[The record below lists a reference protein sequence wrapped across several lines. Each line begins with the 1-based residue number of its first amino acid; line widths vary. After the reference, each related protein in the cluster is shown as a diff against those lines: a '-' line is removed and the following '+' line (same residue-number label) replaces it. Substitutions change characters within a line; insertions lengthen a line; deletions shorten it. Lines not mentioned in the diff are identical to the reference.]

1 MFRLGA
7 ASPVVA
13 MAVLAGACAGSP
25 TAPSSTTSSASLVG
39 SVSQTPPVVPQAIIP
54 VPPQALGAQRFVAFG
69 DSITSG
75 TLSSFDGM
83 FLYADEP
90 GSYPR
95 RLNAMLD
102 AYNRPAPFSVINRGE
117 PGESAHQGSGRLPA
131 VLASDRPQVL
141 LLLEGINDMS
151 GGVSAERTASSVAYM
166 VEVARLHNVTVLVA
180 TMPQTYH
187 SVDPQG
193 RERDNAAAQVVPFN
207 AEVRRLVGGQ
217 QNVHIVDL
225 YAAFG
230 NDRSLMGGDGLHPSP
245 AGYERMAQTF
255 HAAISTIFTVR
266 GSLQ

>member
-1 MFRLGA
+1 
-7 ASPVVA
+7 
-13 MAVLAGACAGSP
+13 
-25 TAPSSTTSSASLVG
+25 
-39 SVSQTPPVVPQAIIP
+39 

-69 DSITSG
+69 DSVTSG
-75 TLSSFDGM
+75 TLSSFDGV

-102 AYNRPAPFSVINRGE
+102 AYNRPAPFTVINRGV
-117 PGESAHQGSGRLPA
+117 PGESAHTGSGRLPG

-141 LLLEGINDMS
+141 LLLEGINDMGG
-151 GGVSAERTASSVAYM
+151 GGVSATRTASSVAYM

-180 TMPQTYH
+180 TMPQTYQ

-193 RERDNAAAQVVPFN
+193 RVRDNAADAIVPFN
-207 AEVRRLVGGQ
+207 NEVRRLVGGR

-230 NDRSLMGGDGLHPSP
+230 SDRSLMGGDGLHPSP
-245 AGYERMAQTF
+245 AGYERMAQAF
-255 HAAISTIFTVR
+255 HAAITTIFPVR